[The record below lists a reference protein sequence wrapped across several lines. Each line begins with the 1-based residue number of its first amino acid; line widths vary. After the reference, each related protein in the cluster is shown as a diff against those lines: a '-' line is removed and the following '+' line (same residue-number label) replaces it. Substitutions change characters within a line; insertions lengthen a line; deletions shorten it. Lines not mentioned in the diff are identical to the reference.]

1 MNRHVCKPNSKL
13 VQSAAQACPEPS
25 DEEPSFHSDEEC
37 EAIFSQKSESDDL
50 VSDCLDEN
58 LSDSSDNEEE
68 MVFIDEFLEEEN
80 DY

>member
-1 MNRHVCKPNSKL
+1 MKF
-13 VQSAAQACPEPS
+13 E
-25 DEEPSFHSDEEC
+25 F
-37 EAIFSQKSESDDL
+37 DDL

-58 LSDSSDNEEE
+58 LFDFFDNEEE